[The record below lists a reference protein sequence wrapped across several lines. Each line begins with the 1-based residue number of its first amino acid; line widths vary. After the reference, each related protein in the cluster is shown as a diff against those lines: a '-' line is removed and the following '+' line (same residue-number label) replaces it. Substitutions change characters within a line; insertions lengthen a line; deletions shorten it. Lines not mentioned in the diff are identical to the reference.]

1 MKFNKALLSLAVAG
15 ALATPL
21 AANAAAK
28 IVVNDAKVG
37 LPADSA
43 AVGSVGI
50 TYPVA
55 VDASNVSYGIKP
67 NSYIASDDVSV
78 DQVYVID
85 DGNAVVNQRAITFKG
100 DMPASGRKSVSIA
113 YSSDVQ
119 LPDEGTL
126 RFQLS
131 GPAGGFSPATANS
144 LVVLAQVVDTVG
156 FTPIAATATT
166 GAATVGTIAY
176 GDALAN
182 LNTKADGSGLDLPD
196 NAALA
201 AAFAGASTG
210 HFVEV
215 GQSFDYA
222 DEDSDGDV
230 DYVTIQLDTVS
241 APVAAGGNLN
251 LALDDYEPTYAGA
264 TGVEWTKI
272 SDGADNTAGT
282 ADDVWRASYVNGGG
296 VIVDTNGNP
305 IGAYS
310 NDIGVLEEGE
320 ALPRRTQLYL
330 AKPTAGDY
338 APVDFVVTEG
348 SKIGD
353 KIDISIPEAKNT
365 AGVDI
370 TAALAGTTT
379 AVTITSGLMVDVDE
393 ATSQIDVEADAG
405 SRLQFV
411 DEAVDTDLEASIAG
425 FDLENGADYGITLN
439 AGDSWN
445 LTLKRKDGE
454 DTDAVESITF
464 NGVALTD
471 NGDGTWT
478 TGDVEFLNAGDPLL
492 NGSNLV
498 INVDGET
505 ILYPNVAD
513 AVDWMAELTVTDDGA
528 DGSEV
533 TSGTYN
539 VPVGDNADGKTHTWT
554 INGLQAKIPYL
565 YNINAD
571 DWSSVVKIVNESK
584 NEANVSAKVILGE
597 LGNKASAVLES
608 GDYQTAVD
616 AATGRLEG
624 GFTFDIESLGHV
636 PAEGHLTFDGKHI
649 IETLGLDAATN
660 YHIEIELL
668 VEAAQNK
675 VHVAA
680 QNKNPNGRADSPVLY
695 FINQTQETECSRY
708 AITES
713 NGTVTVDDDYVTTCG
728 TYTIDGRQWQ

>member
-37 LPADSA
+37 LPADTA
-43 AVGSVGI
+43 APASI

-55 VDASNVSYGIKP
+55 LNASNVSYGIKP

-78 DQVYVID
+78 DQVYVLD
-85 DGNAVVNQRAITFKG
+85 DGNSVVGQRAITFKG

-144 LVVLAQVVDTVG
+144 LVVLAQVVDTAG
-156 FTPIAATATT
+156 FAPIAATATV

-176 GDALAN
+176 GTAVAT
-182 LNTKADGSGLDLPD
+182 LNTKADGSGLALPSNTD
-196 NAALA
+196 LA
-201 AAFAGASTG
+201 AAFTGASTG

-222 DEDSDGDV
+222 DEDTDGDV

-241 APVAAGGNLN
+241 APVAAGTNLN
-251 LALDDYEPTYAGA
+251 LALDGYEPVYAGA
-264 TGVEWTKI
+264 TGVEWI
-272 SDGADNTAGT
+272 QIDDGADNTAGT
-282 ADDVWRASYVNGGG
+282 ADDVWRASYVSAPATP
-296 VIVDTNGNP
+296 IVDTNGAP
-305 IGAYS
+305 VGAYS
-310 NDIGVLEEGE
+310 NDVGVLEEGE

-330 AKPTAGDY
+330 AKPTTADY

-370 TAALAGTTT
+370 TAALADATT
-379 AVTITSGLMVDVDE
+379 AVTITSGLMVDVDH
-393 ATSQIDVEADAG
+393 ATSQIDVEAEAG

-454 DTDAVESITF
+454 NSEAVESITF

-471 NGDGTWT
+471 NGDGSWT
-478 TGDVEFLNAGDPLL
+478 TGDVEFLNAADPLL
-492 NGSNLV
+492 SGANLV

-505 ILYPNVAD
+505 ILYPNVED

-571 DWSSVVKIVNESK
+571 DWSSVVKIVNESA

-624 GFTFDIESLGHV
+624 GYTFDIESLGHV

-649 IETLGLDAATN
+649 IESLGLDAATN

-695 FINQTQETECSRY
+695 FINQTQETECRKFS
-708 AITES
+708 TETDGGVA
-713 NGTVTVDDDYVTTCG
+713 NVNDVVTTCG